1 MTEYT
6 WQILDDAHHA
16 LRTVVA
22 AVPARGWT
30 PPTPC
35 ENGNVKQVLQ
45 PAAGDQLGYAAILT
59 GGPGP
64 SEDPFAPSGHLD
76 GDPVAHAEQSMRAS
90 SAAFGEVAP
99 DAGNVPTPLPQGAMA
114 AALAAGACALD
125 AAVHAWDIAV
135 ATGQA
140 SPLTADLARDLLP
153 VATALVEPLR
163 QWGAYAAVVPAA
175 AGDGDVEALLRYR
188 GRRPDWSA

>member
-1 MTEYT
+1 MSETT
-6 WQILDDAHHA
+6 WKVLDDAHHA

-22 AVPARGWT
+22 GVPASGWSR
-30 PPTPC
+30 PTPC
-35 ENGNVKQVLQ
+35 DKWNVTQVLQ
-45 PAAGDQLGYAAILT
+45 HAAGDQLGYAVSLT

-76 GDPVAHAEQSMRAS
+76 GDPVAFAEAAMRAS
-90 SAAFGEVAP
+90 ASAFATVAP
-99 DAGNVPTPLPQGAMA
+99 DASQVPTPLPQGALA
-114 AALAAGACALD
+114 APVAAGACALD

-140 SPLTADLARDLLP
+140 SPLTPELARALMP

-163 QWGAYAAVVPAA
+163 QWGAYAAIVPAA
-175 AGDGDVEALLRYR
+175 EGDGDVESMLRYL